1 MRLRAFLLL
10 AGVSACPAA
19 MAIDPYLPQGAAPPA
34 AAATGSANTFN
45 PAISVIFD
53 GVYYQDSSGGEINE
67 QLEAF
72 GALPL
77 TGGEHDHDEAEA
89 AHEHGEAGHA
99 HELEEGFSLRET
111 EFLFTGAIDPYFG
124 GLVDLVVEDAD
135 DVVLEEA
142 YLWTTRLPEGWQLKF
157 GRFRSEFGYLNRK
170 HPHSWYFTDLP
181 LANRYL
187 LGEEGLIDN
196 GVQLNWLA
204 PTPFYLR
211 VGAEVLQG
219 DAESNAL
226 VGPLEDTEPF
236 GLDDDDGPRLALG
249 FIKFAPELGY
259 AHTLQLGLSAAW
271 TDQFRQAI
279 DEDEGLAVEGET
291 QLYGADAAYLYDA
304 PGPDGKGDV
313 WLQAEVFHRRRSLEP
328 SAAAPDLPNSF
339 DPRATGGYAQAVYGI
354 APRWQSG
361 LRVEALELGGQT
373 DAEQQVQRASINL
386 SFLPTEFSR
395 IRGQVQQL
403 DLEDASDITQ
413 FWLQYTLAL
422 GAHGAHVF

>member
-1 MRLRAFLLL
+1 MRLRAPLLL
-10 AGVSACPAA
+10 AGLGACPAA
-19 MAIDPYLPQGAAPPA
+19 MAIDPYLPRSAVPPA
-34 AAATGSANTFN
+34 AVATAAESANTFN

-53 GVYYQDSSGGEINE
+53 GVYYQDSADSETSE
-67 QLEAF
+67 RLEAF
-72 GALPL
+72 GAGLL
-77 TGGEHDHDEAEA
+77 DDEHDHDESGT
-89 AHEHGEAGHA
+89 HEHDEGGHG

-124 GLVDLVVEDAD
+124 GLVDLVIADAEDVE
-135 DVVLEEA
+135 LEEA

-170 HPHSWYFTDLP
+170 HPHAWYFTDLP

-204 PTPFYLR
+204 SAPFYLR
-211 VGAEVLQG
+211 LGAEVLQG
-219 DAESNAL
+219 DAESNAI

-236 GLDDDDGPRLALG
+236 GLDDDAGPRLALG

-271 TDQFRQAI
+271 TDQFRQAV
-279 DEDEGLAVEGET
+279 DEEAGLAVEGET

-304 PGPDGKGDV
+304 PGAGGQGDL
-313 WLQAEVFHRRRSLEP
+313 WLQAELFHRRQSLEP
-328 SAAAPDLPNSF
+328 GGGEPMLPDT
-339 DPRATGGYAQAVYGI
+339 DPRATGGYAQAVYGV

-361 LRVEALELGGQT
+361 LRLEALELGSQT
-373 DAEQQVQRASINL
+373 DAERQVRRASVNL

-395 IRGQVQQL
+395 IRGQIQQL
-403 DLEDASDITQ
+403 DLEDTSGITQ